1 MSAFK
6 PLKPGVTL
14 MRHLRLSTKLGVL
27 SLVLIVPLVL
37 TSMLLLSR
45 LNAEIRVT
53 QNALHGAELVQV
65 IGQAVR
71 EVQQHRG
78 QTNLLLSG
86 DAAAPQALEEIR
98 QRLSAQFAALDRVI
112 AGVPGFGLQA
122 EWSPLKTQIE
132 ALTSSDERDAEQAF
146 ARHTEAIQGL
156 RQFTYSVAERSSLL
170 FDPVPASYFLMNL
183 VVSHTPAWSELLGQI
198 RGLGAGQLV
207 RPEPSVARL
216 LPVKSLV
223 GVARDRTQALVAQQR
238 FLAQTG
244 HDDLAQDP
252 APDQVRAFLDRAH
265 GALSD
270 PANVDVAAYFADGS
284 QAIAVVAAYEGRLTE
299 RLTGVLGA
307 RLNADLWQRNATL
320 ASALF
325 GIALV
330 GYLVCCFHFSF
341 VIDFNRIIRAMTETA
356 NGNLRVRL
364 NPEGSD
370 ELAKLTRLLVRM
382 TTNLSIM
389 VAEVRSNAALVAHSG
404 YGLAS
409 GNRELADRTEQ
420 QAANLEQTAASV
432 QELSSTVNQNAQTA
446 GDSDAQAGQL
456 RDVAESGAQ
465 AMTQAVDSVAEIQRG
480 AQQMDEII
488 GVIDSLAFQT
498 NILALNAAVEA
509 ARAGEQG
516 RGFAVVAS
524 EVRSLAQRSA
534 ASAREIRA
542 LIQTSSGQVD
552 ASVKRM
558 RLAGD
563 NMAQIVTGVRG
574 VAANMSLISAASAE
588 QSTGL
593 IEISSAVGQLDEITQ
608 RNAQMVVRAVQQAD
622 QLALRAGEMSRAVA
636 SFKLQQGTA
645 EEAVAL
651 VTRALA
657 QRQTSGK
664 DRFTQT
670 LTDPKNGFHDRDMY
684 VFALDRQGGYRAF
697 GGQPEKVG
705 SRVQDIPGVDGQALL
720 ASIVAQAE
728 MEPGWV
734 EYDIVNPQTG
744 KVQVKMS
751 YVTQVDDLYL
761 GCGVYKS
768 GLVPA

>member
-6 PLKPGVTL
+6 PFKPGVTL
-14 MRHLRLSTKLGVL
+14 MRHLRLSSKLGVL
-27 SLVLIVPLVL
+27 SLVLIVPLLL
-37 TSMLLLSR
+37 TSIFLLSR

-53 QNALHGAELVQV
+53 QNALHGAELVQI

-86 DAAAPQALEEIR
+86 DAAAPQALEQVR
-98 QRLSAQFAALDRVI
+98 QRLVTQSGVLDRAI
-112 AGVPGFGLQA
+112 AGLPGFELQT
-122 EWSPLKTQIE
+122 EWGPLKAQIE
-132 ALTSSDERDAEQAF
+132 ALTTSDKKDVEQAF
-146 ARHTEAIQGL
+146 AQHTQAIRALHQL
-156 RQFTYSVAERSSLL
+156 THSAAERSSLL

-198 RGLGAGQLV
+198 RGLGAGHLA
-207 RPEPSVARL
+207 RSGPSADRM
-216 LPVKSLV
+216 LPVLVQV
-223 GVARDRTQALVAQQR
+223 GVARDRTQDLVFLQR
-238 FLAQTG
+238 FLAHNGQA
-244 HDDLAQDP
+244 DLAQNP
-252 APDQVRAFLDRAH
+252 APGQVHAFLDRAQ
-265 GALSD
+265 GALS
-270 PANVDVAAYFADGS
+270 ALGSLSAAAYYAAGTE
-284 QAIAVVAAYEGRLTE
+284 AIEAVASYERQLNE
-299 RLTGVLGA
+299 
-307 RLNADLWQRNATL
+307 RLNAVLSERLDAVLWQRNATL
-320 ASALF
+320 ASVLL

-330 GYLVCCFHFSF
+330 GYLMCCFYFSF
-341 VIDFNRIIRAMTETA
+341 VIGVKRLTWAMTETA
-356 NGNLRVRL
+356 NGNLCVHVSA
-364 NPEGSD
+364 EGRD
-370 ELAKLTRLLVRM
+370 ELAKLTSLLGRM
-382 TTNLSIM
+382 TDNLSAR
-389 VAEVRSNAALVAHSG
+389 VAEVNSNSALVAYSG
-404 YGLAS
+404 YSLAT

-432 QELSSTVNQNAQTA
+432 QQLSSTVYQNAQTA
-446 GDSDAQAGQL
+446 GDSDAQARQV
-456 RDVAESGAQ
+456 RDVAESGAL

-480 AQQMDEII
+480 AQQMNEII

-552 ASVKRM
+552 ASVKRI

-563 NMAQIVTGVRG
+563 NMAQIVSGVRG
-574 VAANMSLISAASAE
+574 VADNMSLISVASAE

-593 IEISSAVGQLDEITQ
+593 IQVLTAVGQLDEITQ

-664 DRFTQT
+664 DRFTQS

-697 GGQPEKVG
+697 GGKPEKVG

-728 MEPGWV
+728 IEPGWV

-768 GLVPA
+768 VLLSA